1 MMQLGQTSITSN
13 NGWSGMLTQNLQP
26 APGSNPFFNLTAQ
39 QQQTGV
45 FTAQLP
51 QQMSQMSLGDMNF
64 SSTTGKPANP
74 AALPGQTLSTNLWQ

>member
-39 QQQTGV
+39 QQQTAA
-45 FTAQLP
+45 FTAQVCKF
-51 QQMSQMSLGDMNF
+51 QQMYFEIFFVMYVYTQYKYINRGYEF
-64 SSTTGKPANP
+64 
-74 AALPGQTLSTNLWQ
+74 LSMFIML